1 MAEVDAV
8 NAGIVVDL
16 FLASC
21 VTDLLT
27 FRAIRLAVRNKLFC
41 RNAIVSLS
49 YSKNK
54 KTNYKTQITLTQT
67 ELLVDKC

>member
-1 MAEVDAV
+1 MAEADAV
-8 NAGIVVDL
+8 SDGIVIDL
-16 FLASC
+16 FLAPF

-27 FRAIRLAVRNKLFC
+27 FPAIRLAVRNKLFC
-41 RNAIVSLS
+41 WNAIVSLS

-67 ELLVDKC
+67 GLLVDKC

>member
-1 MAEVDAV
+1 MAEADAV
-8 NAGIVVDL
+8 NDGIVVDL
-16 FLASC
+16 FLASF

-27 FRAIRLAVRNKLFC
+27 FPAIRLAVRNKLFC